1 MGDTA
6 PLYPSGLSLLNI
18 IFNLYINGL
27 HQIAVLISQVFLDLL
42 LDDVDSKAWG
52 NRKSVFYGD
61 DVQHDSKKKKKTK
74 KKKTSMLIITSK
86 RNL

>member
-1 MGDTA
+1 MGDTS
-6 PLYPSGLSLLNI
+6 PLYPPGFVLVQHHFQSIYTWFVLDCCFDFLVFLNLSLD
-18 IFNLYINGL
+18 G
-27 HQIAVLISQVFLDLL
+27 VDLR
-42 LDDVDSKAWG
+42 AWG

-86 RNL
+86 RNF